1 MLAVRHERRG
11 TNKIGYMAISVND
24 IHLYGTSA
32 SYAVRTIREKKFC
45 VEGSVFEEMEGEGK
59 GR

>member
-1 MLAVRHERRG
+1 
-11 TNKIGYMAISVND
+11 MAISVND

-32 SYAVRTIREKKFC
+32 SYAVRTRREKKFC
-45 VEGSVFEEMEGEGK
+45 VEGSVFEEMEGKGK